1 MIKIAR
7 LWPAAT
13 IAAAL
18 VAAIFA
24 TTASSHQP
32 HGATHK
38 VLIKDFVYDPEVLPV
53 KVGDTVTWI
62 NLDIVPHTVT
72 SEDGS
77 WDSGEIAPGGTWT
90 ATITAGT
97 VTGIVGS
104 YFCGYHPVM
113 RSKLEKAPL

>member
-62 NLDIVPHTVT
+62 NLDIVHHTVT

-77 WDSGEIAPGGTWT
+77 
-90 ATITAGT
+90 
-97 VTGIVGS
+97 
-104 YFCGYHPVM
+104 
-113 RSKLEKAPL
+113 